1 MKKITYDKD
10 ADALIIIVSDKKLGY
25 EEEIDDFIVGFS
37 EDNEPIWLEILDVSK
52 RFIPDIMNKIAQSS
66 AGESI
71 AQAA

>member
-37 EDNEPIWLEILDVSK
+37 EDNEPIWHEILDVSK
-52 RFIPDIMNKIAQSS
+52 RFIPDIMNKISESS

>member
-52 RFIPDIMNKIAQSS
+52 RFIPDIMNKISESS

>member
-10 ADALIIIVSDKKLGY
+10 ADALIIIVSDKKLGD
-25 EEEIDDFIVGFS
+25 EEEIDDLIVGFS

-52 RFIPDIMNKIAQSS
+52 RFIPDIMNKISESS

-71 AQAA
+71 AQVT

>member
-25 EEEIDDFIVGFS
+25 EEEIDDLIVGFS

-52 RFIPDIMNKIAQSS
+52 RFIPEIMSKISESS
-66 AGESI
+66 AGENT

>member
-25 EEEIDDFIVGFS
+25 EEEIDDLIVGFS
-37 EDNEPIWLEILDVSK
+37 EDNEPVWLEILDVSK
-52 RFIPDIMNKIAQSS
+52 RFIPEILSKISESS